1 MRINTRIDFNLY
13 LNKEKGEEVVF
24 YPYMTTRFTTS
35 PLIEMDRYGYDV
47 SSFEQELCELATKK
61 YDGWGTRKYIST
73 NGVKQDNKCTFTL
86 KGMAYHFHDSELWI
100 YPESVMEVG
109 RF

>member
-1 MRINTRIDFNLY
+1 MYITDTKIEFNIDY
-13 LNKEKGEEVVF
+13 GGEIIF
-24 YPYMTTRFTTS
+24 YPYQTTRFTCF
-35 PLIEMDRYGYDV
+35 PAMEMKRHHAIAL
-47 SSFEQELCELATKK
+47 EQFFCNNATKK
-61 YDGWGTRKYIST
+61 FDGWGTGKYLST

-100 YPESVMEVG
+100 YPESAMEIG

>member
-13 LNKEKGEEVVF
+13 LNEEKGEEIVF
-24 YPYMTTRFTTS
+24 YPYETTRFTTC
-35 PLIEMDRYGYDV
+35 PLMGMDRNDC
-47 SSFEQELCELATKK
+47 FLLERRLREKATQK
-61 YDGWGTRKYIST
+61 YDGWGTGEYVPT
-73 NGVKQDNKCTFTL
+73 NGVEQDNKCTFTL

-100 YPESVMEVG
+100 YPESAMEVG